1 MPAAVATAP
10 AATESSG
17 QTEGMTRL
25 QKLAALLVMMGPENA
40 ALVLRQFPPREV
52 EAISREMVR
61 FTLITPEQQQALL
74 QELTPVILTAAASV
88 CAGVEAARATLEKAL
103 GAFKASDILGRI
115 APGRPVPAA
124 MQDLTEM
131 DPRHVTNLIRDEH
144 PQTIAFVISHLPP
157 EKAAQVL
164 NLLRPEQ
171 RDKVIER
178 LATLAPTPVE
188 VTEKVAEVINAKL
201 GVKQTRAL
209 TQTGGVTPAA
219 DILNAMDKETSRAL
233 LASLEERNPELCQAI
248 RKKMFTFE
256 DLRRLDNQAIQ
267 RILREIEMRDLVL
280 ALKKASEPL
289 TQLLLSNISRRAAE
303 TIREELAFLGHV
315 KLRDIEAAQF
325 RIIDVVRKLEAEGEI
340 DLDVGME
347 TEDAVV

>member
-1 MPAAVATAP
+1 MPAAPATPVPADAP
-10 AATESSG
+10 A

-25 QKLAALLVMMGPENA
+25 QKLAALLVMLGPDNA
-40 ALVLRQFPPREV
+40 ALILRQFPPREV
-52 EAISREMVR
+52 EAISREMAR
-61 FTLITPEQQQALL
+61 FTLITREQQEALL
-74 QELTPVILTAAASV
+74 RELTPVILTAATAV
-88 CAGVEAARATLEKAL
+88 CAGVETARVTLEKAL
-103 GAFKASDILGRI
+103 GSFKASDILGRI
-115 APGRPVPAA
+115 APSRPVPPA

-131 DPRHVTNLIRDEH
+131 DPRNVANLIRDEH

-171 RDKVIER
+171 RDQVVER

-209 TQTGGVTPAA
+209 TQTGGVTTAA
-219 DILNAMDKETSRAL
+219 DILNAMDKEVSRQL

-303 TIREELAFLGHV
+303 TVREEMAFLGHV

-340 DLDVGME
+340 DLDVEE
-347 TEDAVV
+347 TPEDAVV